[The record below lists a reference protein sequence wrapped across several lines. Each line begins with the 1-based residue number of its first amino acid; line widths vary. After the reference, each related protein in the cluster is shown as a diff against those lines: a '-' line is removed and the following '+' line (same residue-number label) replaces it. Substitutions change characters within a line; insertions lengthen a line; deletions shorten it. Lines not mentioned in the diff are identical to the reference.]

1 MVLTREKI
9 EHVCERA
16 RRNLG
21 QVEHDLKPV
30 FILYRRGDWLDAVEE
45 GAAKWRNKSLVRC
58 LKAMGEP
65 SGPAFRGLV
74 YHSLPR
80 GLRLFMPDQMFMP
93 VPILMDEMEDAAQV
107 QHFVYHT
114 IWHAKNLLDE
124 FRMARKAQDA
134 PDYRLEGSLLRPH
147 YHKFR
152 ETQNNLIADIFAAF
166 MTDFEHKNGF
176 LKTLALIR
184 AQESLEKRPGFLIEQ
199 YPYPLV
205 AEACQLVFDDLR
217 PAFQDLDQLF
227 PVAYTMAQE
236 VAVTY
241 GDEVIQ
247 QWRDYALPAQEMVW
261 LDYPVESVL
270 GNAVFTAEDPY
281 VRTGAYLI
289 CEFLDHTANP
299 VANRSL
305 YNPYA
310 SGDKNRAVHARV
322 CEEEFQRVLSRAA
335 GMTDPSAFIEEMR
348 RQNKALVSGN
358 PVGWCAHAIIEA
370 SRVFEQCL
378 QDEEMGLEDVSAAFT
393 AALDKIEWDNILKV
407 SRTIIAMH
415 RAGKT
420 FGLNEISTALA
431 HMEGVE
437 DILKTLRISVKSDFF
452 DANVSHMQ
460 RHKTMQTPINIG
472 FGPGHEKP
480 SPAQT
485 GEGKNSESKN
495 GLAENEA
502 A

>member
-21 QVEHDLKPV
+21 QVERDLKPV
-30 FILYRRGDWLDAVEE
+30 FIPYRRGGWNEAVEE
-45 GAAKWRNKSLVRC
+45 GAAKWRSKALLKC

-65 SGPAFRGLV
+65 SGPAFQGLV
-74 YHSLPR
+74 YHSLPM
-80 GLRLFMPDQMFMP
+80 GMKLFMPEQVFAP
-93 VPILMDEMEDAAQV
+93 IPILIDDMEDGAQV
-107 QHFVYHT
+107 QHTVYHT
-114 IWHAKNLLDE
+114 LWHAKHLLDE

-134 PDYRLEGSLLRPH
+134 PDYRLEGGILRPN

-176 LKTLALIR
+176 LKTLALMR

-205 AEACQLVFDDLR
+205 AEACQMVFEDLR

-236 VAVTY
+236 VAATY

-261 LDYPVESVL
+261 LDYPMESVL

-281 VRTGAYLI
+281 VRTAAYLI
-289 CEFLDHTANP
+289 CEFLDHTASP
-299 VANRSL
+299 VADRSL

-310 SGDKNRAVHARV
+310 SGDKSRNTHIRV

-348 RQNKALVSGN
+348 RQNKALVGGN

-378 QDEEMGLEDVSAAFT
+378 QDEEMGLENVSEAFQNT
-393 AALDKIEWDNILKV
+393 LEAIQWDDILKV

-420 FGLNEISTALA
+420 FGLNEISAALA

-437 DILKTLRISVKSDFF
+437 EILKTLRISVKSDFF
-452 DANVSHMQ
+452 EVNVSHVQ
-460 RHKTMQTPINIG
+460 RHKTMQTPINIA

-480 SPAQT
+480 PPAQT
-485 GEGKNSESKN
+485 GEGQNSQS
-495 GLAENEA
+495 ENEA